1 MHHDLE
7 WAGWFSG
14 LLLTAFAILLA
25 GVWAWL
31 HHQHDSITRM
41 SFLQGVMKALT
52 FAMVPVCL
60 IAMIISSAGVS
71 LVWLCALLF
80 PLITAILAFSRTSPF
95 HVPPVNTLSY
105 RWVAVMSIMIMALP
119 LSAHQLAYYIVDKNH
134 AGEAWHPNP
143 RPDGAMWIVKESW
156 YDSRQILF
164 IGALDVRR
172 VGRPEMTIGRAE
184 IASPRCSGDSV
195 LPTTLT
201 LAPTLPRTFGGLTP
215 LPMQSGCLGHDWI
228 EVPATRH
235 AVLATVAL
243 LLQDSATITW
253 EGLITHGEDNGKA
266 RDFFENGSYAMPH

>member
-14 LLLTAFAILLA
+14 LLLAALVILLA

-31 HHQHDSITRM
+31 YHQHDSTARM
-41 SFLQGVMKALT
+41 SFLQGLMKALT
-52 FAMVPVCL
+52 IAMVPVCL
-60 IAMIISSAGVS
+60 IAILISSSGVS
-71 LVWLCALLF
+71 VVWLCALLF

-95 HVPPVNTLSY
+95 HVPQANAMPY
-105 RWVAVMSIMIMALP
+105 GWVALIALFIMALP
-119 LSAHQLAYYIVDKNH
+119 LTAHRLAYYIVDQHH

-143 RPDGAMWIVKESW
+143 RPDGSTWLVKESW
-156 YDSRQILF
+156 YDTRQILF

-172 VGRPEMTIGRAE
+172 IGRPEMTLGRAE
-184 IASPRCSGDSV
+184 IASPRCSDAPS
-195 LPTTLT
+195 LT
-201 LAPTLPRTFGGLTP
+201 AMMLAPTSPRTFGGLTP
-215 LPMQSGCLGHDWI
+215 LPMLSGCLGQDWI

-253 EGLITHGEDNGKA
+253 EGLIAHGEDNERA
-266 RDFFENGSYAMPH
+266 RDFFENGSYAMPR